1 MYFYYQN
8 SKVSIQIDVNICQ
21 GLINDLIFYGCI
33 DDNIDIDDYDDYDD
47 YDINDIISDAIIDY
61 INYRIDVLIDNG
73 DDDIINESN
82 PVYQAI
88 CVLSENNH
96 INQYINWKYSN

>member
-1 MYFYYQN
+1 MFFYYQN

-21 GLINDLIFYGCI
+21 GLIDDLIFYGCI
-33 DDNIDIDDYDDYDD
+33 DNIDIDDYDDCDDTYDVD
-47 YDINDIISDAIIDY
+47 DTISDAIIDY
-61 INYRIDVLIDNG
+61 INYRIDALIDDG
-73 DDDIINESN
+73 DDDIINETN